1 MMVVACQAS
10 CVMAPFRHKLNRLFT
25 RNTLLLFSDMLLHC
39 GTLTKVKEP
48 GLEVSRNNFEINKH
62 NCHNSVNYFSKRELW
77 QSDNLFIVKMTC
89 IISLHIETNIEAK
102 NCLIL
107 GSSHI
112 LSVICWSMYLA
123 VPLQQIKS
131 ELSSHFWM
139 SVCLTVGFWN
149 FKCLQCTQF
158 P

>member
-1 MMVVACQAS
+1 MVVACQAS

-25 RNTLLLFSDMLLHC
+25 RNTLLLFPDMLLHC

-48 GLEVSRNNFEINKH
+48 GLEVSRNNFKINKH